1 MRPSATKDCRY
12 AWADIFG
19 TVCPARATGAALV
32 MPCANTDAM
41 SAHLAEIGRR
51 VSPGADAILVLD
63 GAGWHSSRDL
73 AVPANVTLLALPP
86 YSPDLNPI
94 EDIWRLRLR
103 QNRIANRRFDSCDTI
118 VAACCDAWN
127 ALIATPERVASI
139 TSRNGAQVSG

>member
-1 MRPSATKDCRY
+1 
-12 AWADIFG
+12 
-19 TVCPARATGAALV
+19 

-86 YSPDLNPI
+86 YSPELNPI

-103 QNRIANRRFDSCDTI
+103 QNRLANRRFDSCDTI